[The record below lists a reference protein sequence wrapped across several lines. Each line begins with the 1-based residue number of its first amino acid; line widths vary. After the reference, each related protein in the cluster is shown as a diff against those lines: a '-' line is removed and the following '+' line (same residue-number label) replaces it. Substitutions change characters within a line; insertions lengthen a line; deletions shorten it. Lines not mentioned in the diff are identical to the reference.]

1 MALPGPP
8 SDSRWPQTIGHKALS
23 RCTRNGEEP
32 FYESLTG
39 IRQLTLPAHPCDPM
53 RGDIVEEV
61 LRATLFH
68 WTYARHRIRH
78 GIRHTAAV
86 AGRGLRPR
94 IANGRLR
101 YMLISYAA
109 ADLMRTRLRG
119 VEIAFGKAG
128 QRLLIIERVVFQA
141 SEPGE

>member
-1 MALPGPP
+1 MAL
-8 SDSRWPQTIGHKALS
+8 
-23 RCTRNGEEP
+23 
-32 FYESLTG
+32 
-39 IRQLTLPAHPCDPM
+39 
-53 RGDIVEEV
+53 
-61 LRATLFH
+61 
-68 WTYARHRIRH
+68 
-78 GIRHTAAV
+78 
-86 AGRGLRPR
+86 AGRRHCQPV
-94 IANGRLR
+94 ANGRLR

>member
-1 MALPGPP
+1 MSL
-8 SDSRWPQTIGHKALS
+8 
-23 RCTRNGEEP
+23 
-32 FYESLTG
+32 ESV
-39 IRQLTLPAHPCDPM
+39 PNDC
-53 RGDIVEEV
+53 
-61 LRATLFH
+61 
-68 WTYARHRIRH
+68 
-78 GIRHTAAV
+78 
-86 AGRGLRPR
+86 
-94 IANGRLR
+94 LR

>member
-1 MALPGPP
+1 MLFRSTSA
-8 SDSRWPQTIGHKALS
+8 
-23 RCTRNGEEP
+23 
-32 FYESLTG
+32 
-39 IRQLTLPAHPCDPM
+39 RQ
-53 RGDIVEEV
+53 
-61 LRATLFH
+61 
-68 WTYARHRIRH
+68 RIRH
-78 GIRHTAAV
+78 GIRHTSAR
-86 AGRGLRPR
+86 AGGRFRAC